1 MSGRKPI
8 KVYVYNRVA
17 KRVARFDSIA
27 DLRSTYFSDV
37 VGVVPLL
44 KFKKDGIRY
53 DVLPNGNYY
62 FDRAVRRKI
71 GGSIIKRHESPYCT
85 DLVNNTQKIVQ
96 VFNLDGKLLL
106 EARNQTAL
114 YLLSNIPQA
123 TISQQLSKGVKT
135 ITTSGLII
143 KYKDEADRS

>member
-37 VGVVPLL
+37 LGVVPLL

-62 FDRAVRRKI
+62 FDRAVGRPICINIMR
-71 GGSIIKRHESPYCT
+71 RHESPYCT

-114 YLLSNIPQA
+114 CLLSSIPQA
-123 TISQQLSKGVKT
+123 TISNHLTKGSKALPLG
-135 ITTSGLII
+135 GLLI
-143 KYKDEADRS
+143 KYKE

>member
-8 KVYVYNRVA
+8 KVYVYNKKMERVD
-17 KRVARFDSIA
+17 KFNSLS
-27 DLRSTYFSDV
+27 DLRTVHYSDI
-37 VGVVPLL
+37 VGKMPLL
-44 KFKKDGIRY
+44 RFKKDGIRY

-62 FDRAVRRKI
+62 FDRAVGRKI
-71 GGSIIKRHESPYCT
+71 GRSIIKRHESPYCT

-123 TISQQLSKGVKT
+123 TISQQLTRGVK
-135 ITTSGLII
+135 IIVNSGLII

>member
-8 KVYVYNRVA
+8 KVYVYDRVA

-62 FDRAVRRKI
+62 FDRAVGRPICINIMR
-71 GGSIIKRHESPYCT
+71 RHESPYCT

-114 YLLSNIPQA
+114 CLLSNIHQA
-123 TISQQLSKGVKT
+123 TISHHLNKGVKT